1 MIEDYLKFRED
12 QYEDDDELILAM
24 SELRQRRIDLKMSF
38 DEFDSVWMLE
48 KMRKRRK
55 MESFELQSLRNVV
68 KEGGVDVVENFKNKF
83 KEIKIEGKRKAVSSS
98 AMYAQKLPRTYYTEE
113 EIEAIYMGKD
123 LEARKRLQRN
133 NSFNRR

>member
-1 MIEDYLKFRED
+1 MEDVIEDYFKFRED

-55 MESFELQSLRNVV
+55 IENFELQSLRNEV
-68 KEGGVDVVENFKNKF
+68 KEGGVYVIENFK
-83 KEIKIEGKRKAVSSS
+83 
-98 AMYAQKLPRTYYTEE
+98 
-113 EIEAIYMGKD
+113 
-123 LEARKRLQRN
+123 AREKQCHLRQCIQIICQEPTTQMKK
-133 NSFNRR
+133 